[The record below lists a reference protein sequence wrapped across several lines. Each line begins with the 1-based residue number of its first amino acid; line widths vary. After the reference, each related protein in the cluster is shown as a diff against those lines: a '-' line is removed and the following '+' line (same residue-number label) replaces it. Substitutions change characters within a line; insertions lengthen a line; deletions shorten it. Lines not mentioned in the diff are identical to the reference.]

1 MPLIHL
7 PHRLLIAVT
16 GEDAE
21 HFLEGLITSEL
32 PDGQSVVG
40 SALLTPQGKLLFT
53 FLVSRTTDGFLIECD
68 ANEPADIIKR
78 LTLYKLRAKVV
89 IAPLD
94 EPVHVGGS
102 TGLADQRHR
111 DMGMR
116 LYGAANA
123 TANATAN
130 ETANETA
137 NATDSVDAYT
147 ALRAS
152 LGLLEGP
159 QEVIAN
165 QDFPHDVALDL
176 TGAISFSKG
185 CFVGQEVVSRVKH
198 RGTAR
203 RRPVLVKGE
212 GIEAGASLFVGERE
226 VGTIRLAAGSDGVAV
241 VRLDHIAGKDVHIA
255 SVDGALGA
263 VAAPPYATYSLE
275 AEEQAD

>member
-68 ANEPADIIKR
+68 ASEQADIIKR

-123 TANATAN
+123 TANAT
-130 ETANETA
+130 
-137 NATDSVDAYT
+137 DSVDAYT

-165 QDFPHDVALDL
+165 QDFPHDVGLDL

>member
-7 PHRLLIAVT
+7 PHRVLIAIT
-16 GEDAE
+16 GEEAE
-21 HFLEGLITSEL
+21 HFLEGLITSDL
-32 PDGQSVVG
+32 PDDKSVVG

-53 FLVSRTTDGFLIECD
+53 FFVSRSADGFLLECD
-68 ANEPADIIKR
+68 ASEQADLIKR

-94 EPVHVGGS
+94 EPVFAGADN
-102 TGLADQRHR
+102 GLLDKRHAE
-111 DMGMR
+111 MGVR
-116 LYGAANA
+116 HYGAGEA
-123 TANATAN
+123 TGT
-130 ETANETA
+130 
-137 NATDSVDAYT
+137 VDAYH
-147 ALRAS
+147 AKRVA

-176 TGAISFSKG
+176 TGAVSFSKG

-203 RRPVLVKGE
+203 RRPILVKGQGVE
-212 GIEAGASLFVGERE
+212 TGASLFAGERD
-226 VGTIRLAAGSDGVAV
+226 VGTVRLAAGDDGVAI
-241 VRLDHIAGKDVHIA
+241 VRLDHIIGKDVHIA
-255 SVDGALGA
+255 SAQGPVVA

-275 AEEQAD
+275 ADQQAD